1 MHHLIIA
8 LTCLFAFHSV
18 VLGKNKI
25 DLTAL
30 EGNYQGHVWNGGD
43 TDPVFTIFR
52 LTADKKLSGSYSI
65 KEEGGIERGTLSEFK
80 WESDY
85 VLVCRWQDRY
95 GEGTLRI
102 LFSADLSTFRGF
114 WGTNSETTLFQWDGA
129 KQL

>member
-8 LTCLFAFHSV
+8 LTCLFAFNSV

-65 KEEGGIERGTLSEFK
+65 KEEGGIEKGLESWINLPVELS
-80 WESDY
+80 SGL
-85 VLVCRWQDRY
+85 LVVSIQGMQMACK
-95 GEGTLRI
+95 LRTPY
-102 LFSADLSTFRGF
+102 LR
-114 WGTNSETTLFQWDGA
+114 
-129 KQL
+129 